1 MEKIKMTMKRI
12 LTMLMLA
19 CIVLVP
25 SCKSGKS
32 KSGEKVQKG
41 EKTLIELVENV
52 TESPKMGI
60 WKVDNLH
67 SNYIPT
73 IEAERIREKDGKQTC
88 WFTTFFPN
96 TLNFSVKLW
105 GTFSYMEE
113 DKYACELHLKSSN
126 QEELIVHGGT
136 DWTQRDP
143 HFSAETSKQIIRYM
157 SEATSPVTLTFVGVP
172 KNMTFEIP
180 TEGFKEV
187 CKCWYN
193 ALKEEGYDRCLK

>member
-1 MEKIKMTMKRI
+1 MKRI
-12 LTMLMLA
+12 LTVLMMLA

-25 SCKSGKS
+25 SCKSGKN

-88 WFTTFFPN
+88 WFTTYFPN
-96 TLNFSVKLW
+96 TLNFSV
-105 GTFSYMEE
+105 
-113 DKYACELHLKSSN
+113 SN
-126 QEELIVHGGT
+126 
-136 DWTQRDP
+136 
-143 HFSAETSKQIIRYM
+143 SK
-157 SEATSPVTLTFVGVP
+157 A
-172 KNMTFEIP
+172 
-180 TEGFKEV
+180 
-187 CKCWYN
+187 
-193 ALKEEGYDRCLK
+193 